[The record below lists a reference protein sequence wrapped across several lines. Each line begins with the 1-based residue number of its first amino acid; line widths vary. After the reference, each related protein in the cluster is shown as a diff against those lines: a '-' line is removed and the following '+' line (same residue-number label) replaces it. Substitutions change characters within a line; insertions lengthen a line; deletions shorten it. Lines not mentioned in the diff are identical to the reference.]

1 MCSWVDLSHCA
12 TCWTCLGQSCGYVE
26 VSVAIQL
33 NASEE
38 YLSLVSQD
46 FNSVRGM
53 TLYFP

>member
-1 MCSWVDLSHCA
+1 MA
-12 TCWTCLGQSCGYVE
+12 MCGYVE

-38 YLSLVSQD
+38 CLSLVSQD

-53 TLYFP
+53 TL